1 MMVQLK
7 PISLEAAFMAVEGV
21 RERLLR
27 AAAALERANVAYAVI
42 GGNAVAAWVSRVDPD
57 AVRTTK
63 DVDILIRRADLPQ
76 VTQALDA
83 AGFEF
88 AEVLGI
94 PCSVEKVAPSPKR
107 GIHCIF
113 AGEPLGPKHS
123 APSLDQVELAP
134 EGFYVI
140 GLAGLLRMQL
150 IAFRDRDRVH
160 LRDMLE
166 LGLIV
171 PAHEAELPAD
181 LRARL
186 ESLRANPEERL
197 G

>member
-1 MMVQLK
+1 
-7 PISLEAAFMAVEGV
+7 MAVEGV

-27 AAAALERANVAYAVI
+27 AAAALERENVAYAVI

-63 DVDILIRRADLPQ
+63 DVDILIRRVDLARI
-76 VTQALDA
+76 TRALDS

-94 PCSVEKVAPSPKR
+94 SCFVEKIAPSPKR

-113 AGEPLGPKHS
+113 ADEPLGTQQYS
-123 APSLDQVELAP
+123 APSVDDVDLAP
-134 EGFYVI
+134 EGFRVI
-140 GLAGLLRMQL
+140 GLAGLVRMKL
-150 IAFRDRDRVH
+150 IAFCDRDRVH

-166 LGLIV
+166 LGLIR
-171 PAHEAELPAD
+171 PEHEARLPPD

-186 ESLRANPEERL
+186 EALKANPEERL

>member
-1 MMVQLK
+1 MPLK

-27 AAAALERANVAYAVI
+27 AAAALERAKVPYAVI

-63 DVDILIRRADLPQ
+63 EVDILIRRADLPQ
-76 VTQALDA
+76 IAAALDS
-83 AGFEF
+83 AGFEL
-88 AEVLGI
+88 ADVHGI
-94 PCSVEKVAPSPKR
+94 TCFVEKSAPSPKR
-107 GIHCIF
+107 GIHCLF
-113 AGEPLGPKHS
+113 AEEPLGPHHV
-123 APSLDQVELAP
+123 APSLDETVKAP
-134 EGFYVI
+134 EGFSVI
-140 GLAGLLRMQL
+140 GLAALIRMKL

-166 LGLIV
+166 LGLIR
-171 PAHEAELPAD
+171 AEHEAGLPAD
-181 LRARL
+181 LLARL
-186 ESLRANPEERL
+186 ELLKENPEEPL